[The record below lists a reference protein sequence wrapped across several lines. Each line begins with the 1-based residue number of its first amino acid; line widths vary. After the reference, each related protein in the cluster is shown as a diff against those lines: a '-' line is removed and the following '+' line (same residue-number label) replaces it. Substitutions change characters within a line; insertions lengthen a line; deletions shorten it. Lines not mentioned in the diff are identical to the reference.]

1 MKEKAVFYAWQS
13 DLDEKVARIFIKDAL
28 EAAVKELNRKLDV
41 EESDRPFQLDHD
53 TKGEPGHPDIF
64 NTILRKID
72 ECAIFVAD
80 LSLVGAT
87 KGDEKLPNPNV
98 LIELGYAM
106 KSLGAERWILVM
118 NDAFGRP
125 DRLPFDLKHKRWP
138 ICFTLPSDSSS
149 ELKQEAKRGLV
160 SKLTDA
166 MRSIIDRGLIEDPE
180 DTPPVFVPT
189 PHVGVRS
196 TFFDASEPF
205 ATDYGFLIE
214 KKRKLYARP
223 GAKLYLRLMPSRP
236 SGELDAKEA
245 EDIARSAQIS
255 PMRISGMSGYDH
267 VRNKYG
273 TAAVTGDWDAEDIFA
288 VSQILKRTKELWGI
302 DAFTLRKERWEE
314 YGHGCLPG
322 GAIEGTLERTLAN
335 YLRVAKDHLA
345 LSLPLTFEAGV
356 TGVEGYRMAMP
367 SNYIEKFCGLM
378 TEDTVFYIGRVDDYD
393 ASAKDLLMP
402 FFEKL
407 WGECALDRPKDVN
420 RNS

>member
-1 MKEKAVFYAWQS
+1 MRGKTVFYAWQS
-13 DLDEKVARIFIKDAL
+13 DLDEKVARYFIKDAI
-28 EAAVKELNRKLDV
+28 ETTVKELNRKLDV
-41 EESDRPFQLDHD
+41 EESDRAFQLDHD

-80 LSLVGAT
+80 LSFVGAT
-87 KGDEKLPNPNV
+87 EGDEKLPNPNV

-106 KSLGAERWILVM
+106 KSVGAERSILVM
-118 NDAFGRP
+118 NDAFGTP
-125 DRLPFDLKHKRWP
+125 DHLPFDLKHKRWP
-138 ICFTLPSDSSS
+138 ICFTLPPGSSS
-149 ELKQEAKRGLV
+149 EVKQEARQGLV
-160 SKLTDA
+160 SKLTEA

-180 DTPPVFVPT
+180 DTPPAFVPT

-214 KKRKLYARP
+214 KKRKLFVRP

-245 EDIARSAQIS
+245 DDIARSAQIS
-255 PMRISGMSGYDH
+255 PMRITGMSGYDH

-273 TAAVTGDWDAEDIFA
+273 TTAVTGNWDAEDIFA
-288 VSQILKRTKELWGI
+288 VSQVLKRTKELWGI
-302 DAFTLRKERWEE
+302 DAFTLRKERYEE

-335 YLRVAKDHLA
+335 YLRVANEHLA

-356 TGVEGYRMAMP
+356 TGVEGYRMALP
-367 SNYIEKFCGLM
+367 SNYIEKFGGLM

-407 WGECALDRPKDVN
+407 WGECALVRPKDAGKK
-420 RNS
+420 